1 MKKEMKKMPRTR
13 SKKNYYFTK
22 VHEQAIID
30 YCGTTDQRLRN
41 DLYKNFIGPVFD
53 EMVDKIVYTYKF
65 TTLPNIDVLRDDC
78 KNWLITVLNKFDHT
92 KGSKAF
98 TYFSV
103 VSKNWFIA
111 QVKKTSKKARKESQI
126 DDCYI
131 SGANEN
137 GIQHSQDENLI
148 VHNTYIQDRD
158 KFEFFHSLKGEI
170 DQWSELPLR
179 PNERKTLQAV
189 QILFSESE
197 NIEIFNKKAIYLY
210 IREITGLN
218 TKQVVNSLNKIR
230 KRYRE
235 FKQEWDN
242 Q

>member
-1 MKKEMKKMPRTR
+1 MPRTR
-13 SKKNYYFTK
+13 SKKNHYFTI

-30 YCGTTDQRLRN
+30 YCATEDQRLRN

-131 SGANEN
+131 SGASESGLQRSN
-137 GIQHSQDENLI
+137 DDNLI

-158 KFEFFHSLKGEI
+158 KFEFFQTLKDEI
-170 DQWSELPLR
+170 EEWESLPLR

>member
-1 MKKEMKKMPRTR
+1 MTRKR
-13 SKKNYYFTK
+13 SKKNHYFTK

-30 YCGTTDQRLRN
+30 YCATEDQKLRN

-53 EMVDKIVYTYKF
+53 EMVDKIVYTYRF

-126 DDCYI
+126 EDCYI
-131 SGANEN
+131 SGANES
-137 GIQHSQDENLI
+137 GIQHSQDKNLI
-148 VHNTYIQDRD
+148 VFNTYIQDRD
-158 KFEFFHSLKGEI
+158 KLEFFHSLKEEI

-197 NIEIFNKKAIYLY
+197 NIDIFNKKAIYLY

>member
-1 MKKEMKKMPRTR
+1 MPKKR
-13 SKKNYYFTK
+13 SSNKRHYFTK

-30 YCGTTDQRLRN
+30 YCKTEDMKIRN
-41 DLYKNFIGPVFD
+41 ELYKNYIGPVFD

-65 TTLPNIDVLRDDC
+65 TTLPNIDSLRDDC
-78 KNWLITVLNKFDHT
+78 KNWLITVLNKFDSS

-111 QVKKTSKKARKESQI
+111 QVKKTSKKAKKETHLEDYFIES
-126 DDCYI
+126 
-131 SGANEN
+131 SGGNATFLKSN
-137 GIQHSQDENLI
+137 QNL
-148 VHNTYIQDRD
+148 VAYNTYVEDRTQY
-158 KFEFFHSLKGEI
+158 EFFLSLKTEV
-170 DQWSELPLR
+170 DKWDNLPLR
-179 PNERKTLQAV
+179 PNERKTLQAI
-189 QILFSESE
+189 QILFDESQ

-218 TKQVVNSLNKIR
+218 TKQVVSSLNKIR
-230 KRYRE
+230 KRYAE
-235 FKQEWDN
+235 FKKEWDD